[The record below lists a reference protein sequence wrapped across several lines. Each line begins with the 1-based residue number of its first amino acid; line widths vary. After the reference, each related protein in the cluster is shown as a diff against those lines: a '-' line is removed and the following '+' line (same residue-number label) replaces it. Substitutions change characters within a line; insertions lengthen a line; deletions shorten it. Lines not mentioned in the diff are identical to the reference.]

1 MIRFA
6 DCWAS
11 QGTLSLDTAAQS
23 REQKY
28 KRAVT
33 TLAAEES
40 WALAKRLAEDEPGCC
55 DVLMARL
62 GSPPPVMI
70 WNPQPGELESE
81 ALRHLDVWWT
91 EAAAVAGGPPSPEAV
106 DPLILRPALGSVS
119 LLDVYD
125 GGRDFCIRLHGSNV
139 SSTLGVDMTGMMVG
153 EMTVPF
159 MAFLIVTYR
168 AQLLRPEPL
177 LLRYTPAMEFFLSAW
192 WRIGL
197 PLMRDGK
204 VVRLLVGMERAPR
217 QPDH

>member
-1 MIRFA
+1 M
-6 DCWAS
+6 DS
-11 QGTLSLDTAAQS
+11 AARL

-28 KRAVT
+28 QRAVA
-33 TLAAEES
+33 TLADEES
-40 WALAKRLAEDEPGCC
+40 WALAERLAADEPGCC
-55 DVLMARL
+55 DALMARL
-62 GSPPPVMI
+62 GSPSPVMI
-70 WNPQPGELESE
+70 WNPQADTLESE
-81 ALRHLDVWWT
+81 ALRHLAVWWT
-91 EAAAVAGGPPSPEAV
+91 EAAAGAGGPPAPEAV
-106 DPLILRPALGSVS
+106 DPLMLRPALGSVS
-119 LLDVYD
+119 LLDVHD
-125 GGRDFCIRLHGSNV
+125 DGRDFCIRLHGSNV
-139 SSTLGVDMTGMMVG
+139 ASTLGIDMTGMMVG

-217 QPDH
+217 QPDQ

>member
-1 MIRFA
+1 M
-6 DCWAS
+6 DS
-11 QGTLSLDTAAQS
+11 AARL
-23 REQKY
+23 REQQY
-28 KRAVT
+28 QRSVA
-33 TLAAEES
+33 TLADEES
-40 WALAKRLAEDEPGCC
+40 WSLARRLADGESGCC
-55 DVLMARL
+55 DALMARL
-62 GSPPPVMI
+62 GSPPPEMI
-70 WNPQPGELESE
+70 WNPQPDILESE
-81 ALRHLDVWWT
+81 ALRHLAVWWMEST
-91 EAAAVAGGPPSPEAV
+91 ADAGGPPPPEAV
-106 DPLILRPALGSVS
+106 DPLMLRPALGAVS

-139 SSTLGVDMTGMMVG
+139 ARTLGVDMTGMMVG

-204 VVRLLVGMERAPR
+204 VVRLLVGMERAER
-217 QPDH
+217 QPAQ